1 MTMVMLLVTLLMV
14 VACKHDFF
22 EKGDS
27 VLSYLNTD
35 FVEVRTNEA
44 AELVEAVTDKGEL
57 LKLQPHLKKLWA
69 MTSDTTYRALLYYD
83 KVVDGKTKAIE
94 VSQVPVLRMRLALNV
109 DVVHTDPVVFE
120 SAWIS
125 KNRRYL
131 NLGLSLKTGRA
142 EDKKAVQS
150 LAMVADAVKK
160 RADGGRNF
168 YLRLYHAQNGV
179 PEYYSSRVFV
189 SMPMTDIQP
198 GDSIILDINTY
209 KGMVRKRF

>member
-1 MTMVMLLVTLLMV
+1 MVMLLVTLLMV

-27 VLSYLNTD
+27 GLSYLNTD

-125 KNRRYL
+125 KNRPSQR
-131 NLGLSLKTGRA
+131 S
-142 EDKKAVQS
+142 
-150 LAMVADAVKK
+150 
-160 RADGGRNF
+160 
-168 YLRLYHAQNGV
+168 HACRQ
-179 PEYYSSRVFV
+179 
-189 SMPMTDIQP
+189 QP
-198 GDSIILDINTY
+198 
-209 KGMVRKRF
+209 